1 MDAAA
6 DQEQPP
12 SKKART
18 SAFVASASDVPPSN
32 HYEVSY
38 LHRSTVTRAVCS
50 SKHGYVLT
58 ASEDG
63 YVKFWKRLSSSSGGG
78 GATAAA
84 AGSGGGGPAS
94 SRCLE
99 FVKSYTAHIGP
110 VLALVVSQPEGDT
123 AASVGRDGTIK
134 LYDVGTFDDT
144 GMIKTRNARGGGAD
158 ASASQIELGMHA
170 TFLGEDQ
177 SLIAVASASTP
188 SPAAEDE
195 SDSDDDGPAPQPLA
209 GGAAGPAA
217 AAAASS
223 QRKDAGVGAIYVF
236 STVTLSPL
244 PVKVVRLHASP
255 VTALAYNAV
264 HNCAISC
271 DGKGVIELW
280 DGSNGGAGGGGEGG
294 DEHASIGS
302 PPTSAR
308 NGIRYGSKFDTSLYD
323 LMKKKT
329 FAVALAVS
337 PSGSKFAIYGSD
349 RKIRILDYATCK
361 TVVTYD
367 ERPKVYDSMVQKRAE
382 KVARGDRVDP
392 SGIDAI
398 EYGKRAATER
408 EMDDTLVMSGGTET
422 QAILMRDSGSQ
433 LLSLQ
438 FDPTGRHI
446 LIPTILGIKV
456 INLST
461 NKCVA
466 IVGKAD
472 ASALRFLSVCLCS
485 GDAQVDKQIQ
495 LARSGGSSAAID
507 HDNSKK
513 SDALIVALAYK
524 KRRLYCF
531 SHSDPVSEAEKN
543 GDDEEA
549 VIMNR
554 DVMNEEPDADDMMV
568 AGGGRGESENKLG
581 SEAILRTTKGDIHI
595 RLFPNAV
602 PRTVENFCGHSKNGY
617 YDDVIFHRII
627 KGFMLQT
634 GDPLGDGTGG
644 ESIWGGE
651 FEDEFVRELRHDR
664 PFTVSMANAGPG
676 TNGSQCEY
684 KYACWTAIFCISFV
698 STFFANFDPRC
709 HHLLTC
715 FD

>member
-1 MDAAA
+1 MADAAD
-6 DQEQPP
+6 DQQQQPP

-18 SAFVASASDVPPSN
+18 ASSSATALSSSSSDVPRSN

-50 SKHGYVLT
+50 TKHGYVLT

-63 YVKFWKRLSSSSGGG
+63 CVKFWKRLSSSSGG
-78 GATAAA
+78 AEAAGT
-84 AGSGGGGPAS
+84 GSGGGGGPP

-110 VLALVVSQPEGDT
+110 VLALVMSQPEGDT
-123 AASVGRDGTIK
+123 AASVGQDGTIK
-134 LYDVGTFDDT
+134 LYDVGTFDVT
-144 GMIKTRNARGGGAD
+144 GMIKTRNVRGGAD
-158 ASASQIELGMHA
+158 DNGSQIELGMHA
-170 TFLGEDQ
+170 AFLGEDQ

-188 SPAAEDE
+188 SPAGEDDD
-195 SDSDDDGPAPQPLA
+195 SDSDDDGPAPQPSA
-209 GGAAGPAA
+209 GGGAT

-223 QRKDAGVGAIYVF
+223 RQRDAGVGAIYVF
-236 STVTLSPL
+236 STVTLSPV
-244 PVKVVRLHASP
+244 PVKVVKLHASP
-255 VTALAYNAV
+255 VTALAYNAT

-271 DGKGVIELW
+271 DGKGVVELW
-280 DGSNGGAGGGGEGG
+280 DGSNLSGGGGADGG
-294 DEHASIGS
+294 EEYASIGS
-302 PPTSAR
+302 PPIAAR

-337 PSGSKFAIYGSD
+337 PNGSKFAIYGRD
-349 RKIRILDYATCK
+349 RKVRILDYATCK

-367 ERPKVYDSMVQKRAE
+367 ERSKVYDGMVQKRAE
-382 KVARGDRVDP
+382 KVAKGDRVDP

-398 EYGKRAATER
+398 EYGKRAALER

-422 QAILMRDSGSQ
+422 ESVLMRDSGSQ

-456 INLST
+456 INLSN

-485 GDAQVDKQIQ
+485 GDARVDKQIQ
-495 LARSGGSSAAID
+495 LARSGGSAAAID
-507 HDNSKK
+507 HDDSKKK

-524 KRRLYCF
+524 KRRLYVF
-531 SHSDPVSEAEKN
+531 SHSDPVTEAEKN

-554 DVMNEEPDADDMMV
+554 DVMNEPPDADDMLV

-581 SEAILRTTKGDIHI
+581 NEAILRTTKGDIHI

-602 PRTVENFCGHSKNGY
+602 PRTVENFCGHSKSGY
-617 YDDVIFHRII
+617 YDDVIFHRVI
-627 KGFMLQT
+627 KVLFL
-634 GDPLGDGTGG
+634 
-644 ESIWGGE
+644 
-651 FEDEFVRELRHDR
+651 
-664 PFTVSMANAGPG
+664 
-676 TNGSQCEY
+676 
-684 KYACWTAIFCISFV
+684 
-698 STFFANFDPRC
+698 TFFF
-709 HHLLTC
+709 LSQ
-715 FD
+715 

>member
-6 DQEQPP
+6 ADQQPP
-12 SKKART
+12 SKKARLT
-18 SAFVASASDVPPSN
+18 ASSGSSDVPLSN

-63 YVKFWKRLSSSSGGG
+63 NVKFWKRLSSTSGAGG
-78 GATAAA
+78 GAEATG
-84 AGSGGGGPAS
+84 GSGGPP

-110 VLALVVSQPEGDT
+110 VRALVVSQPEGDT
-123 AASVGRDGTIK
+123 AASVGQDGTIK
-134 LYDVGTFDDT
+134 LYDVGTFDVT
-144 GMIKTRNARGGGAD
+144 GMIKTRNVRGGTDDGAG
-158 ASASQIELGMHA
+158 SHGQIELGMHA
-170 TFLGEDQ
+170 AFLGEDQ

-188 SPAAEDE
+188 SPAGGDD
-195 SDSDDDGPAPQPLA
+195 SDSDDDGPAPQPSA
-209 GGAAGPAA
+209 GGAA
-217 AAAASS
+217 ASA
-223 QRKDAGVGAIYVF
+223 QQKDVGVGAIYVF

-244 PVKVVRLHASP
+244 PVKVVKLHASP

-280 DGSNGGAGGGGEGG
+280 DGSNLGVFGGEEGAGE
-294 DEHASIGS
+294 EYATIGS
-302 PPTSAR
+302 PPTAAR
-308 NGIRYGSKFDTSLYD
+308 NGIRYASKFDTSLYD

-337 PSGSKFAIYGSD
+337 PNGSRFAIYGRD
-349 RKIRILDYATCK
+349 RKVRILDYATCK

-367 ERPKVYDSMVQKRAE
+367 ERPKVYDGMVQKRAD

-392 SGIDAI
+392 SGIDSI
-398 EYGKRAATER
+398 EYGKRAALER
-408 EMDDTLVMSGGTET
+408 EIDDTLVMSGGTET
-422 QAILMRDSGSQ
+422 EAVLVRDSGSQ
-433 LLSLQ
+433 FLSLQ
-438 FDPTGRHI
+438 FDPMGRHI

-456 INLST
+456 INVST

-485 GDAQVDKQIQ
+485 GDARVDKQIQ
-495 LARSGGSSAAID
+495 LARTGGSAAAID

-513 SDALIVALAYK
+513 KSDALVVALAYK
-524 KRRLYCF
+524 KRRLYIF
-531 SHSDPVSEAEKN
+531 SHSDPVSQAEKN

-554 DVMNEEPDADDMMV
+554 DVMNEPPDADDMLV
-568 AGGGRGESENKLG
+568 AGGGRSASENKLG
-581 SEAILRTTKGDIHI
+581 NEAILRTTKGDIHI

-602 PRTVENFCGHSKNGY
+602 PRTVENFCGHSKSGY
-617 YDDVIFHRII
+617 YDDVIFHRVI

-684 KYACWTAIFCISFV
+684 
-698 STFFANFDPRC
+698 R
-709 HHLLTC
+709 
-715 FD
+715 

>member
-1 MDAAA
+1 MIDDPARPIFPISHGVVATATITAPMDAAG
-6 DQEQPP
+6 DQQQPP

-18 SAFVASASDVPPSN
+18 GSSSGAAAVSGSSPSSSSDVPRSN

-63 YVKFWKRLSSSSGGG
+63 YVKFWKRLNSSGGG
-78 GATAAA
+78 GADA
-84 AGSGGGGPAS
+84 AGAAGGGGPP

-123 AASVGRDGTIK
+123 AASVGQDGTIK
-134 LYDVGTFDDT
+134 LYDVGTFDVT
-144 GMIKTRNARGGGAD
+144 GMIKTRNVRGSTDSGGGNE
-158 ASASQIELGMHA
+158 IELGMHA
-170 TFLGEDQ
+170 AFLGEDQ

-188 SPAAEDE
+188 SPAGEDD
-195 SDSDDDGPAPQPLA
+195 SDSDDDGPAPQPSA
-209 GGAAGPAA
+209 GGAGAA
-217 AAAASS
+217 ANAASS
-223 QRKDAGVGAIYVF
+223 QQKDAGVGAIYVF

-244 PVKVVRLHASP
+244 PVKVVKLHASP

-280 DGSNGGAGGGGEGG
+280 DGSNLGGAAGNEGE
-294 DEHASIGS
+294 EYASVGS
-302 PPTSAR
+302 PPVAAR
-308 NGIRYGSKFDTSLYD
+308 NGIRYSSKFDTSLYD

-329 FAVALAVS
+329 YAVALAVS
-337 PSGSKFAIYGSD
+337 PNGSKFAIYGRD
-349 RKIRILDYATCK
+349 RKVRIVDYATCK

-367 ERPKVYDSMVQKRAE
+367 ERSKVYDSMVQKRAE
-382 KVARGDRVDP
+382 KVARGDKVDP

-398 EYGKRAATER
+398 EYGKRAALER
-408 EMDDTLVMSGGTET
+408 EIDDTHVMSGGTET
-422 QAILMRDSGSQ
+422 EAVLMRDSGSQ

-438 FDPTGRHI
+438 FDPSGRHI
-446 LIPTILGIKV
+446 LMPTILGIKV

-466 IVGKAD
+466 NVGKAD
-472 ASALRFLSVCLCS
+472 ASSLRFLSVCLCS
-485 GDAQVDKQIQ
+485 GDARVDKQIQ
-495 LARSGGSSAAID
+495 LARSGGSAAAID
-507 HDNSKK
+507 HDESKKK

-524 KRRLYCF
+524 KRRLYVF

-554 DVMNEEPDADDMMV
+554 DVMNEPPDADDMMV

-581 SEAILRTTKGDIHI
+581 NEAILRTTKGDIHI

-602 PRTVENFCGHSKNGY
+602 PRTVENFCGHSKSGY
-617 YDDVIFHRII
+617 YDDVIFHRVI
-627 KGFMLQT
+627 KG
-634 GDPLGDGTGG
+634 
-644 ESIWGGE
+644 
-651 FEDEFVRELRHDR
+651 
-664 PFTVSMANAGPG
+664 
-676 TNGSQCEY
+676 
-684 KYACWTAIFCISFV
+684 
-698 STFFANFDPRC
+698 
-709 HHLLTC
+709 
-715 FD
+715 

>member
-1 MDAAA
+1 MLVSVVSIIALAATSPQRIIAPMDAAA
-6 DQEQPP
+6 GDQQQQPP

-18 SAFVASASDVPPSN
+18 GGSSSSGAASVSGSSPSSSDVPRSN

-63 YVKFWKRLSSSSGGG
+63 YVKFWKRLSSSSSG
-78 GATAAA
+78 GADAASATA
-84 AGSGGGGPAS
+84 GGGGGGPP

-110 VLALVVSQPEGDT
+110 VLALVVSQPEGDA
-123 AASVGRDGTIK
+123 AASVGQDGTIK
-134 LYDVGTFDDT
+134 LYDVGTFDVT
-144 GMIKTRNARGGGAD
+144 GMIKTRNVRGQGGAD
-158 ASASQIELGMHA
+158 SAGGDQTIELGMHA
-170 TFLGEDQ
+170 AFLGEDQ
-177 SLIAVASASTP
+177 SLIAVSSASTP
-188 SPAAEDE
+188 SPAGEDD
-195 SDSDDDGPAPQPLA
+195 SDSDDDGPAPQPSA
-209 GGAAGPAA
+209 GGAGAA

-244 PVKVVRLHASP
+244 PVKVVKLHASP

-280 DGSNGGAGGGGEGG
+280 DGSNLGGAGGTEGE
-294 DEHASIGS
+294 EYASIGS
-302 PPTSAR
+302 PPVAAR
-308 NGIRYGSKFDTSLYD
+308 NGIRYASKFDTSLYD

-329 FAVALAVS
+329 YAVALAIS
-337 PSGSKFAIYGSD
+337 PNGSKFAIYGRD
-349 RKIRILDYATCK
+349 RKVRILDYATCK

-367 ERPKVYDSMVQKRAE
+367 ERSKVYDSMVQKRAE

-398 EYGKRAATER
+398 EYGKRAALER

-422 QAILMRDSGSQ
+422 EAVLMRDSGSQ

-456 INLST
+456 IKLST

-466 IVGKAD
+466 VVGKAD

-485 GDAQVDKQIQ
+485 GDARVDKQIQ
-495 LARSGGSSAAID
+495 LARSGGSAAAID
-507 HDNSKK
+507 HDDSKKK
-513 SDALIVALAYK
+513 SDALIVTLAYK
-524 KRRLYCF
+524 KRRLYVF

-554 DVMNEEPDADDMMV
+554 DVMNEPPDADDMLV

-581 SEAILRTTKGDIHI
+581 NEAILRTTKGDIHI

-602 PRTVENFCGHSKNGY
+602 PRTVENFCGHSKSGY
-617 YDDVIFHRII
+617 YDDVIFHRVI
-627 KGFMLQT
+627 KG
-634 GDPLGDGTGG
+634 
-644 ESIWGGE
+644 
-651 FEDEFVRELRHDR
+651 
-664 PFTVSMANAGPG
+664 
-676 TNGSQCEY
+676 
-684 KYACWTAIFCISFV
+684 K
-698 STFFANFDPRC
+698 
-709 HHLLTC
+709 
-715 FD
+715 

>member
-134 LYDVGTFDDT
+134 LYDVGTFDVT

-170 TFLGEDQ
+170 AFLGEDQ

-195 SDSDDDGPAPQPLA
+195 SDSDDDGPAPQPSA